1 MAATYAGPRKWKL
14 GKKSLRTLDTDRLV
28 NRTRAE
34 TTPRSPEDERNG
46 VTVTRARDLAG
57 RGVSESIA
65 LSF

>member
-1 MAATYAGPRKWKL
+1 MEARKEE
-14 GKKSLRTLDTDRLV
+14 SANTVDADRLV

-34 TTPRSPEDERNG
+34 TTLRSPEDERNG

-65 LSF
+65 LLF

>member
-1 MAATYAGPRKWKL
+1 MEARKEE
-14 GKKSLRTLDTDRLV
+14 SANTVDADRLF

-34 TTPRSPEDERNG
+34 ATPRSPEDERNG